1 MYTYTLYTTFSR
13 RIEESSAS
21 IKSLKQSLYI
31 TTEMKLFV
39 NHCASTFHKM
49 YIRFHRSRA
58 QGVTTIEL
66 SKTRIRSQPLRG
78 RVAARPASILVC
90 GKVRTL
96 KPQMLSFL
104 VNTNLPGRFEPSDC
118 FTMCSF
124 NVPHVGVET
133 AP

>member
-31 TTEMKLFV
+31 TTDMKLFV

-66 SKTRIRSQPLRG
+66 WDNDSYTPAKQLISPDTIN
-78 RVAARPASILVC
+78 AA
-90 GKVRTL
+90 
-96 KPQMLSFL
+96 
-104 VNTNLPGRFEPSDC
+104 
-118 FTMCSF
+118 
-124 NVPHVGVET
+124 
-133 AP
+133 